1 VDTVIRLT
9 QFSHGAGC
17 ACKLGPADLSE
28 VLGRLPAA
36 VMPPEVLVA
45 GDTKDDAAVY
55 RLPGGGA
62 LVQTIDFFMPVV
74 DDAFDWGRI
83 AAANALSDVYA
94 MGGRPVLALNV
105 VGWPVDRLPLELLS
119 EVLRGGAE
127 VASEAGVAIVGGHT
141 IDDTE
146 PKYGMAVTGFVD
158 EADLTRNS
166 TAPPGATLFL
176 TKPLGVGIATTA
188 IKRGVATE
196 AQTRAAVE
204 LMTTLNRDAAEAML
218 EVRAEAATDVT
229 GFGLVG
235 HLVEMLESSGVS
247 GVIDAGALEFL
258 PGTRELAGD
267 GVVPGGSRRNHQ
279 WLSDRVDWGGL
290 EAPEQLMLA
299 DAQTSGGLLIATT
312 RPGDLRAALEARGVP
327 ALEVGRTEAAGAT
340 GAGRV
345 RLEGRVAADAA

>member
-1 VDTVIRLT
+1 MDTVIRLT

-45 GDTKDDAAVY
+45 GDTRDDAAVY

-74 DDAFDWGRI
+74 DDAYDWGRI

-94 MGGRPVLALNV
+94 MGGRPALALNV

-119 EVLRGGAE
+119 EVLRGGAD
-127 VASEAGVAIVGGHT
+127 VAADAGVAIVGGHT

-146 PKYGMAVTGFVD
+146 PKYGMAVTGFVE
-158 EADLTRNS
+158 EASLTRNS

-188 IKRGVATE
+188 IKRGLATE
-196 AQTRAAVE
+196 ALTRAAVD
-204 LMTTLNRDAAEAML
+204 LMTTLNRSAAEAMV

-229 GFGLVG
+229 GFGLLG
-235 HLVEMLESSGVS
+235 HLVEMLEASGVA
-247 GVIDAGALEFL
+247 GVIDASALEFL
-258 PGTRELAGD
+258 PGTRELAAN
-267 GVVPGGSRRNHQ
+267 GVVPGGSKRNHR
-279 WLSDRVDWGGL
+279 WLSERVDWGGL
-290 EAPEQLMLA
+290 EAAEQLMLA

-312 RPGDLRAALEARGVP
+312 NPEELRTALQTRGVL